1 LKSNIWNGIVGL
13 CLGDALGVP
22 VEFRSRVALSQQ
34 PVLGMTGFGTYNQP
48 PGTWSDDSSLTFC
61 LMESISECKEINLY
75 DIADK
80 FTKWLWEGYW
90 TPYGEVF
97 DVGIATKKAIDK
109 LNDDFIRPDFAGGQD
124 EYSNGNGSLM
134 RILPLA
140 FLLRNKSVEDRIAN
154 ITQVSSITHRHIISI
169 IACVIYIEIAIN
181 IMNGLDLRTSINEM
195 KLVVQSYFSNNEYI
209 GQFNRILN
217 DDISIVNV
225 KDIQSTGYVL
235 HTLEASLWSL
245 LTSGSYEEAV
255 LKSINLGED
264 TDTTGAVT
272 GGLAG
277 LYFGLDNVPVEWLNQ
292 LARIE
297 EINDLCKRFEVGLE
311 ILSKG

>member
-1 LKSNIWNGIVGL
+1 MNTKIMNGIIGL
-13 CLGDALGVP
+13 CIGDALGVP
-22 VEFRSRVALSQQ
+22 VEFRSREALLGQ
-34 PVLGMTGFGTYNQP
+34 PVLDMIGYGTYNQP

-61 LMESISECKEINLY
+61 LMDSIAECKRIDLF

-80 FTKWLWEGYW
+80 FKKWLWEGYW

-97 DVGIATKKAIDK
+97 DVGIATRQAIVK
-109 LNDDFIRPDFAGGQD
+109 LNDELIRPDFAGGQ
-124 EYSNGNGSLM
+124 EEQSNGNGSLM

-140 FLLRNKSVEDRIAN
+140 FLLRNKNIDERISA

-169 IACVIYIEIAIN
+169 MACVIYIEVAIN
-181 IMNGLDLRTSINEM
+181 LINGLDLKTSINEM
-195 KLVVQSYFSNNEYI
+195 KLIVNRHFSGHSEI
-209 GQFNRILN
+209 VRFERILN
-217 DDISIVNV
+217 EDLSAIKVNDIH
-225 KDIQSTGYVL
+225 STGYVV

-245 LTSGSYEEAV
+245 LTSVSYKEAV

-277 LYFGLDNVPVEWLNQ
+277 LIYGIESTSNEWVQQ
-292 LARIE
+292 LARID
-297 EINDLCKRFEVGLE
+297 EIVELCRRFENRLANT
-311 ILSKG
+311 